1 MKTRHAALLL
11 IVSAACLGCRTAQP
25 GWHRELVPALEG
37 SREISGWLSQ
47 GTVVIRDKD
56 SRERAVSL
64 TGRAAP
70 SLPTLPPLGGPE
82 PAPNRRFLSR
92 SLAYPS
98 PDGKWL
104 LYWEQELQTGTDTTT
119 PTGERW
125 RLVSRRGEKTR
136 LWPADG
142 KLSRKPQPTLY
153 MWHPEVLWLPDSS
166 GWSVL
171 RSASGPAELYR
182 VSTVEKGSQQL
193 PLPEKEVDTLLG
205 QRRDGTWLWL
215 PEGSN
220 GSQRLR
226 FLTTNA
232 PTPLPLSIPGDLSAA
247 LSWPYT
253 LSTATDTLAIT
264 VSRRAA
270 LWNKF
275 LKQEE
280 ITEIGLFPLSGGVPL
295 FLTFPD
301 KIVWVQSLH
310 WSPDGKRLLCL
321 INAQTTP
328 NAPMVSKAYLFRR

>member
-1 MKTRHAALLL
+1 M
-11 IVSAACLGCRTAQP
+11 
-25 GWHRELVPALEG
+25 
-37 SREISGWLSQ
+37 
-47 GTVVIRDKD
+47 
-56 SRERAVSL
+56 
-64 TGRAAP
+64 
-70 SLPTLPPLGGPE
+70 
-82 PAPNRRFLSR
+82 
-92 SLAYPS
+92 
-98 PDGKWL
+98 
-104 LYWEQELQTGTDTTT
+104 
-119 PTGERW
+119 
-125 RLVSRRGEKTR
+125 
-136 LWPADG
+136 
-142 KLSRKPQPTLY
+142 
-153 MWHPEVLWLPDSS
+153 
-166 GWSVL
+166 
-171 RSASGPAELYR
+171 
-182 VSTVEKGSQQL
+182 STVEKGSQQL